1 MAKMLLTSYEQEPT
15 HSCVE
20 TQKKGDPYG
29 SPWICVVFRDARPCV
44 STTAV
49 RLYNNIYRFTNVFV
63 TIPASVVTRTKYMPL
78 ERLETL
84 MRVGFSTTFT
94 VLMSLP

>member
-1 MAKMLLTSYEQEPT
+1 MQNVDDEKRETLSDLPGFALF
-15 HSCVE
+15 VE
-20 TQKKGDPYG
+20 THGRASLQR
-29 SPWICVVFRDARPCV
+29 SCV

-49 RLYNNIYRFTNVFV
+49 RLYNNLYRLTNVFV

-78 ERLETL
+78 ARPETL
-84 MRVGFSTTFT
+84 MRVGFSTTFM